1 MRQHMQAL
9 LNKSLVTLY
18 DLRSDVEEVKWDNM
32 RKSVGGLIVASFGA
46 RLSYRSL

>member
-1 MRQHMQAL
+1 MQAL

-32 RKSVGGLIVASFGA
+32 RKSVGRSIFAFFGD
-46 RLSYRSL
+46 RPSNLFL